1 MPVSRVNSEQMAYDQ
16 PPLAPILHVG
26 MHVLFSVTNWKGHV
40 RFARG
45 EIVEIDVKPNREE
58 HVAEALADVLS
69 TDGGVGDAL
78 TPCDGPKQPS
88 TEEALDYTSDDVQDK
103 VAGLEQPSSRSD
115 VVYRI
120 RSLREE
126 DADDATVHEV
136 TLEQLRLVPRIGQ
149 ADESTVLLLKEHKVG
164 VSPPVGRLVH
174 LACATRACPQCSVWA
189 VLTEAVVSA
198 TYDSVYG
205 EW

>member
-1 MPVSRVNSEQMAYDQ
+1 MDILRLCLSCPWYERSRAGD
-16 PPLAPILHVG
+16 
-26 MHVLFSVTNWKGHV
+26 
-40 RFARG
+40 
-45 EIVEIDVKPNREE
+45 NRQYM
-58 HVAEALADVLS
+58 ALAFRALAARAPLCVVIDAQVAGRLRGGLLCWVGPTYVFADV
-69 TDGGVGDAL
+69 A
-78 TPCDGPKQPS
+78 CA
-88 TEEALDYTSDDVQDK
+88 ALDHASDDVQDK